1 MKNKKTV
8 KNNSKYMAL
17 ETRIKELQDKVT
29 KMDKEIFKEIEVKS
43 NDSLSALG
51 SAYFSWSWDA
61 IPSKKITLEDKIDSI
76 AKFLKIDFTVTPQK
90 ESEVIVVE
98 QKPKKLKKK
107 KTNKHNDIS

>member
-1 MKNKKTV
+1 MKNKKIV
-8 KNNSKYMAL
+8 KKDNKYVVL
-17 ETRIKELQDKVT
+17 EKRLTELEKEVT
-29 KMDKEIFKEIEVKS
+29 DMDKEIFKEVEVKS

-98 QKPKKLKKK
+98 QKPKKVKNSKLK
-107 KTNKHNDIS
+107 NV